1 MAHEQSLSPGD
12 SWPHHYRGLA
22 FQASPDGTVWWQL
35 YQGTDRL
42 TLDPVPE
49 DIVEELLLHKR
60 IGGRF
65 HITETGAALTRVED
79 GDEYEPVYL
88 GHVDTLHGTLQPPDA
103 PQFDIDLRPTDLS
116 PGDLWPSIY
125 DGSRYSFVENRVWWH
140 NGHTRKR
147 HPVPNGLPDTVQTQL
162 RQLKPEGGSF
172 RILPWGDVITLVSTN
187 PAPGKIA
194 EQLKDLPRVVMN
206 IIKLRKENDV
216 DMLPVYVG
224 TLDEPGLE
232 VEEPPSLTD
241 TMTADEKE
249 ELAGWAESLG
259 SNASPTQSTQ
269 GANVGDEDTQSKT
282 AGRNSATTGTDTQS
296 QTEESAARFDDDPL
310 EWMRNDMDDRSTE
323 ESG

>member
-1 MAHEQSLSPGD
+1 MSQEHSLSPGD

-49 DIVEELLLHKR
+49 EIVEELLAHKR

-88 GHVDTLHGTLQPPDA
+88 GHVDNLEGSLQPPDA
-103 PQFDIDLRPTDLS
+103 PQFDIQLRPKHLS

-125 DGSRYSFVENRVWWH
+125 DGSRYSFVEDRVWWH
-140 NGHTRKR
+140 NGQTRKR
-147 HPVPNGLPDTVQTQL
+147 HPVPDGLPGAVQTQL
-162 RQLKPEGGSF
+162 RRLKPEGGSF

-187 PAPGKIA
+187 PAPGKIS
-194 EQLKDLPRVVMN
+194 EQLNDLPRVVMN
-206 IIKLRKENDV
+206 IIKLRKESDV

-224 TLDEPGLE
+224 TIDEPGLD
-232 VEEPPSLTD
+232 VEEPTSLTD
-241 TMTADEKE
+241 AMTADEKE

-259 SNASPTQSTQ
+259 SSSPATQSTQ
-269 GANVGDEDTQSKT
+269 ASSGGSEDERESGAENERSTDKADNQPQKDE
-282 AGRNSATTGTDTQS
+282 SAT
-296 QTEESAARFDDDPL
+296 RFDDDPL
-310 EWMRNDMDDRSTE
+310 EWMRDDMDKRSP
-323 ESG
+323 GHDK